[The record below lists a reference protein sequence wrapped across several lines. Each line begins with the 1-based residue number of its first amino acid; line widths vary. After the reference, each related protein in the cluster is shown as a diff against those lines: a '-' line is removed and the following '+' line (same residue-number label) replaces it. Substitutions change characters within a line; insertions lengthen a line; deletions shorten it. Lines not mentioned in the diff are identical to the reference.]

1 MTSLAGG
8 PQRVRAAGR
17 ALLGV
22 VLAGA
27 ACGGSEPPAVV
38 ELALRDTYDVAG
50 VVRVLPDGQT
60 PASLRGLTFRY
71 EGLAAAGGR
80 LVGKV
85 VSPHGEA
92 TISGTFDAAT
102 ARFTVAPFVLALTS
116 STPEQVVELG
126 GLGFDAS
133 PIDGVVDDVSG
144 YLRAEVA
151 RSAVQAYTVASARL
165 AARPAVPDVTRL
177 STARL
182 GLGRTLLSGAAGAM
196 PALTGVELLV
206 HGLAIE
212 APEFVLVQ
220 SRADGG
226 FDAEVPASP
235 GDWVVVRA
243 RTAGVASEPALYT
256 VRD

>member
-1 MTSLAGG
+1 MSRRSPPAWGRLLVALALS
-8 PQRVRAAGR
+8 ASS
-17 ALLGV
+17 
-22 VLAGA
+22 
-27 ACGGSEPPAVV
+27 ACGGSEPPVAV
-38 ELALRDTYDVAG
+38 ELALRDGYDVAG

-60 PASLRGLTFRY
+60 PTSLRGLTFRY

-85 VSPHGEA
+85 VSAAGEA
-92 TISGTFDAAT
+92 TISGTYDAEK
-102 ARFTVAPFVLALTS
+102 ARFSVAPFTLALTS
-116 STPEQVVELG
+116 TTPEQIVELG

-133 PIDGVVDDVSG
+133 PIDGVVDDMSG
-144 YLRAEVA
+144 YLRAEIG
-151 RSAVQAYTVASARL
+151 RSAVQAYTVASSRRPNQP
-165 AARPAVPDVTRL
+165 AAPDVTKL
-177 STARL
+177 STSRL
-182 GLGRTLLSGAAGAM
+182 GLGRTLLAGGPGAM

-226 FDAEVPASP
+226 FDAEIPASP

-243 RTAGVASEPALYT
+243 RTAGVAGAPGLYA

>member
-1 MTSLAGG
+1 MTSG
-8 PQRVRAAGR
+8 PSVPSPVRATLVGL
-17 ALLGV
+17 ALC
-22 VLAGA
+22 ASS

-85 VSPHGEA
+85 VSPSGEA
-92 TISGTFDAAT
+92 SISGTFDAET
-102 ARFTVAPFVLALTS
+102 ARFTVAPFALALTS
-116 STPEQVVELG
+116 TTPEQIVELG

-144 YLRAEVA
+144 YLRAQLG
-151 RSAVQAYTVASARL
+151 RSAVQAYTVASSRL
-165 AARPAVPDVTRL
+165 PTRPATPEVSKL
-177 STARL
+177 STSRL
-182 GLGRTLLSGAAGAM
+182 GLGRTLLAGAPGAM
-196 PALTGVELLV
+196 PGLTGVELLV

-220 SRADGG
+220 SRADGA
-226 FDAEVPASP
+226 FDAEIPASP